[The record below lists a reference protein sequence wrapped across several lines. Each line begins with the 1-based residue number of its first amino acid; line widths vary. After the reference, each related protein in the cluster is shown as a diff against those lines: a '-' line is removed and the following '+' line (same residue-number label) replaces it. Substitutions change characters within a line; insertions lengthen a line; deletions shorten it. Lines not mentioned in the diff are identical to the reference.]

1 MATELT
7 VIRNQPNPA
16 LPLPDLLNGTTLFM
30 KLAGQLD
37 DGPSF
42 VDWDLREL
50 RQELL
55 DEEYTEYEDA
65 EMDDDLVETVDGLL
79 DIIVVAWGTLLAY
92 VGEDKA
98 LAAARE
104 VVRSNLDKVKDGVN
118 RRDDGKIL
126 KPAGWTPP
134 DIAGAIA

>member
-37 DGPSF
+37 DEPSF